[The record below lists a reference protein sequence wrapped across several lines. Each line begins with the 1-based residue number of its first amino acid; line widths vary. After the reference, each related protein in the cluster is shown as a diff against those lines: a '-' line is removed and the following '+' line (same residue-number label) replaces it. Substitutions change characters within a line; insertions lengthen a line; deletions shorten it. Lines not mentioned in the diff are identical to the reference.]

1 MYQHPNLFVLG
12 VSDEEKKLYNI
23 DTLTHRVAA
32 EGQPV
37 VSDKKK
43 RFSSLWINLQN
54 KLERFVTIKI
64 FYDKSDIY
72 G

>member
-1 MYQHPNLFVLG
+1 MYQHPSLFVLG

-32 EGQPV
+32 EGQPE

-43 RFSSLWINLQN
+43 TF
-54 KLERFVTIKI
+54 FVVV
-64 FYDKSDIY
+64 DKSAK
-72 G
+72 

>member
-37 VSDKKK
+37 VSNKKL
-43 RFSSLWINLQN
+43 FSSLWINLQN

-64 FYDKSDIY
+64 FYNKSDLY

>member
-32 EGQPV
+32 EVQPV
-37 VSDKKK
+37 VSDKNFF
-43 RFSSLWINLQN
+43 R
-54 KLERFVTIKI
+54 RC
-64 FYDKSDIY
+64 

>member
-1 MYQHPNLFVLG
+1 MYQHPSLFVLG

-32 EGQPV
+32 EGQPE

-43 RFSSLWINLQN
+43 LFSSLWINLQN
-54 KLERFVTIKI
+54 KLERFVIIWI
-64 FYDKSDIY
+64 FYKSDIY